1 MVSPTLGRSRA
12 RRNQLSWNGGS
23 ASPGSAGRAGRRRP
37 ARRPVAWN
45 SRAFANTLDVEAG
58 TDELSSPRALDE
70 RLAARDLTRSARPGG
85 ATLDD
90 LPRGSINRLYR
101 VLLWCQVS
109 AQELPPRGPRA
120 ARRGRDPQPFEQPP
134 HSGGHIPG
142 ARSARP
148 PAPAPAPP

>member
-90 LPRGSINRLYR
+90 LPRGSIHRLI
-101 VLLWCQVS
+101 S
-109 AQELPPRGPRA
+109 S
-120 ARRGRDPQPFEQPP
+120 PFC
-134 HSGGHIPG
+134 GVK
-142 ARSARP
+142 
-148 PAPAPAPP
+148 